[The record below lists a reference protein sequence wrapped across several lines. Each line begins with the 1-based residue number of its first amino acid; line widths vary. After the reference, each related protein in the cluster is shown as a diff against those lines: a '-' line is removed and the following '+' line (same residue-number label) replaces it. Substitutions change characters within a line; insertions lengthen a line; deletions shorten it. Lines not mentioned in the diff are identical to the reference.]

1 LHFAVIGD
9 LGMFGSDMKSVLI
22 SAGYEVKGFNRSNID
37 LSLPEETLAPQLQEF
52 DVVINAVAYTA
63 VDKAEL
69 EPELANQING
79 EIAGKLA
86 RASALS
92 SARFIHVST
101 DYVFDGSASSPISP
115 VQELNPVNAYG
126 RSKALGESLV
136 SESGAD
142 FVMVRTAWLYGGNGN
157 CFPRVIAKKLS
168 NGEPVSVVK
177 DQVGQPTWTKDLAEV
192 ALAHSL
198 NDFGERI
205 VHAVSSG
212 EASWYEFAVAVN
224 ESMFESQTREIQPI
238 RSSDYKTLVKRP
250 GYSVLDNKKTN
261 GPVIEN
267 WLDRWKIA
275 APEILESVQK
285 SM

>member
-1 LHFAVIGD
+1 MHFAVIGD
-9 LGMFGSDMKSVLI
+9 LGMFGSEMKSVLI
-22 SAGYEVKGFNRSNID
+22 SAGYDVTGFNRSNID
-37 LSLPEETLAPQLQEF
+37 LGLSEEKLASQLQEF

-69 EPELANQING
+69 EPELANEVNG

-86 RASALS
+86 RAAALS
-92 SARFIHVST
+92 SAKFMHIST

-142 FVMVRTAWLYGGNGN
+142 FVMLRAAWLYGRNGN
-157 CFPRVIAKKLS
+157 CFPRAIAKKLLS
-168 NGEPVSVVK
+168 GEPVSVVK

-192 ALAHSL
+192 ALAHAL

-224 ESMFESQTREIQPI
+224 ESIYGSQSREIQCI
-238 RSSDYKTLVKRP
+238 RSSDYKTFVQRP
-250 GYSVLDNKKTN
+250 GYSVLDNTKTI

-275 APEILESVQK
+275 APEIIESVQK

>member
-1 LHFAVIGD
+1 MHFAVIGD
-9 LGMFGSDMKSVLI
+9 LGMFGSEMKSVLI
-22 SAGYEVKGFNRSNID
+22 SAGYEVRGFNRSNID
-37 LSLPEETLAPQLQEF
+37 LSLSEEKLASQLQEF

-69 EPELANQING
+69 EPELANEVNG

-86 RASALS
+86 RTSALLP
-92 SARFIHVST
+92 AKFIQVST

-115 VQELNPVNAYG
+115 VKELKPVNAYG

-142 FVMVRTAWLYGGNGN
+142 FVILRTAWLYGRNGN
-157 CFPRVIAKKLS
+157 CFPRTVADKLL
-168 NGEPVSVVK
+168 GGQTVSVVS

-212 EASWYEFAVAVN
+212 EASWYEFAVVVN
-224 ESMFESQTREIQPI
+224 ESLHESQTREIQSI
-238 RSSDYKTLVKRP
+238 RSSDYKTFVQRP
-250 GYSVLDNKKTN
+250 SYSVLDNSNTS
-261 GPVIEN
+261 GPVIGN

-285 SM
+285 SV

>member
-1 LHFAVIGD
+1 MHFAVIGD
-9 LGMFGSDMKSVLI
+9 LGMFGSEMKSVLI
-22 SAGYEVKGFNRSNID
+22 SSGYEVTGFNRSNID
-37 LSLPEETLAPQLQEF
+37 LGLSEEKLASQLQEF

-69 EPELANQING
+69 EPELANEING

-86 RASALS
+86 RTSALS
-92 SARFIHVST
+92 SARFIHIST

-115 VQELNPVNAYG
+115 GQELNPVNAYG

-136 SESGAD
+136 SDSGAD
-142 FVMVRTAWLYGGNGN
+142 FVMLRTAWLYGRNGN
-157 CFPRVIAKKLS
+157 CFPRAIAKKLLS
-168 NGEPVSVVK
+168 GEPVSVVK

-192 ALAHSL
+192 ALAHSF

-212 EASWYEFAVAVN
+212 EASWNEFAVAVN
-224 ESMFESQTREIQPI
+224 ESIHESQTREIQSI
-238 RSSDYKTLVKRP
+238 RSSDYKTFVKRP
-250 GYSVLDNKKTN
+250 GYSVLDNTKTS

-275 APEILESVQK
+275 APEIIESVQK

>member
-1 LHFAVIGD
+1 MHFAVIGD
-9 LGMFGSDMKSVLI
+9 LGMFGSEMKSVLI
-22 SAGYEVKGFNRSNID
+22 SAGYDVTGFNRSNID
-37 LSLPEETLAPQLQEF
+37 LSLSEEKLASLLQEF

-69 EPELANQING
+69 EPELANEING

-92 SARFIHVST
+92 SAKFMHIST

-142 FVMVRTAWLYGGNGN
+142 FVMLRTAWLYGRNGN
-157 CFPRVIAKKLS
+157 CFPRAIVKKLLS
-168 NGEPVSVVK
+168 GEPVSVVK

-205 VHAVSSG
+205 VNAVSSG

-224 ESMFESQTREIQPI
+224 ESMHESQTREIQSI
-238 RSSDYKTLVKRP
+238 RSSDYKTFVKRP
-250 GYSVLDNKKTN
+250 GYSVLENSNTS
-261 GPVIEN
+261 GPVIGN

-275 APEILESVQK
+275 APEIIESVQK

>member
-1 LHFAVIGD
+1 
-9 LGMFGSDMKSVLI
+9 MFGSEMKSVLI
-22 SAGYEVKGFNRSNID
+22 SAGYEVRGFNRSNID
-37 LSLPEETLAPQLQEF
+37 LSLSEEKLASQLQEF

-69 EPELANQING
+69 EPELANEVNG

-86 RASALS
+86 RTSALLP
-92 SARFIHVST
+92 AKFIQVST

-115 VQELNPVNAYG
+115 VKELKPVNAYG

-142 FVMVRTAWLYGGNGN
+142 FVILRTAWLYGRNGN
-157 CFPRVIAKKLS
+157 CFPRTVADKLL
-168 NGEPVSVVK
+168 GGQTVSVVS

-212 EASWYEFAVAVN
+212 EASWYEFAVVVN
-224 ESMFESQTREIQPI
+224 ESLHESQTREIQSI
-238 RSSDYKTLVKRP
+238 RSSDYKTFVQRP
-250 GYSVLDNKKTN
+250 SYSVLDNSNTS
-261 GPVIEN
+261 GPVIGN

-285 SM
+285 SV

>member
-1 LHFAVIGD
+1 MHFAVIGD

-22 SAGYEVKGFNRSNID
+22 SAGYEVTGFNRSNID
-37 LSLPEETLAPQLQEF
+37 LGLSEESLASQLQEF

-69 EPELANQING
+69 EPKLANQTNG

-86 RASALS
+86 RTSALS
-92 SARFIHVST
+92 SARFIHIST

-115 VQELNPVNAYG
+115 LQEPNPVNAYG
-126 RSKALGESLV
+126 RSKSLGESLV

-142 FVMVRTAWLYGGNGN
+142 FVMLRTARLYGGNGT
-157 CFPRVIAKKLS
+157 CFPRVIANKLL
-168 NGEPVSVVK
+168 NGELVSVVR

-192 ALAHSL
+192 ALAHAL

-212 EASWYEFAVAVN
+212 EASWYEFAVVVN
-224 ESMFESQTREIQPI
+224 ESLHESQTREIQSI
-238 RSSDYKTLVKRP
+238 RSSDYKTFVQRP
-250 GYSVLDNKKTN
+250 GYSVLDNTKTN
-261 GPVIEN
+261 GPIIEN

-285 SM
+285 SV

>member
-9 LGMFGSDMKSVLI
+9 LGMFGSDMKSHLI
-22 SAGYEVKGFNRSNID
+22 SAGYEVTGLNRSNFD
-37 LSLPEETLAPQLQEF
+37 LELPEKLLASRLEEF
-52 DVVINAVAYTA
+52 DVVINAVAYTS
-63 VDKAEL
+63 VDKAEQ
-69 EPELANQING
+69 EKDLANRING
-79 EIAGKLA
+79 ELPGKLA
-86 RASALS
+86 RASAVS
-92 SARFIHVST
+92 SARFMHIST
-101 DYVFDGSASSPISP
+101 DYVFDGSVSSPISP
-115 VQELNPVNAYG
+115 VQKPDPVNAYG

-136 SESGAD
+136 EASGAD
-142 FVMVRTAWLYGGNGN
+142 FVILRTAWLYGRNGN
-157 CFPRVIAKKLS
+157 CFPRTVADKLL
-168 NGEPVSVVK
+168 GGQTVSVVS

-224 ESMFESQTREIQPI
+224 ESIFEGKTSEIQSI
-238 RSSDYKTLVKRP
+238 RSSDFRTLVQRP
-250 GYSVLDNKKTN
+250 SYSVLDNSNTS
-261 GPVIEN
+261 GPVIGN

-275 APEILESVQK
+275 APEIIESFQK

>member
-9 LGMFGSDMKSVLI
+9 LGMFGSEMKSVLI
-22 SAGYEVKGFNRSNID
+22 SAGYEVRGFNRSNID
-37 LSLPEETLAPQLQEF
+37 LSLSEEKLASQLQEF

-69 EPELANQING
+69 EPELANEVNG

-86 RASALS
+86 RTSALLP
-92 SARFIHVST
+92 AKFIQVST

-115 VQELNPVNAYG
+115 VKELKPVNAYG

-142 FVMVRTAWLYGGNGN
+142 FVILRTAWLYGRNGN
-157 CFPRVIAKKLS
+157 CFPRTVADKLL
-168 NGEPVSVVK
+168 GGQTVSVVS

-212 EASWYEFAVAVN
+212 EASWYEFAVVVN
-224 ESMFESQTREIQPI
+224 ESLHESQTREIQSI
-238 RSSDYKTLVKRP
+238 RSSDYKTFVQRP
-250 GYSVLDNKKTN
+250 SYSVLDNSNTS
-261 GPVIEN
+261 GPVIGN

-285 SM
+285 SV

>member
-1 LHFAVIGD
+1 MRFAVIGD

-37 LSLPEETLAPQLQEF
+37 LGLSEKMLASLLQEF

-63 VDKAEL
+63 VDKAEQ
-69 EPELANQING
+69 ETELANRINA
-79 EIAGKLA
+79 EVPGKLA
-86 RASALS
+86 RASAVS
-92 SARFIHVST
+92 AARFIHIST

-115 VQELNPVNAYG
+115 VQKMNPVNAYG
-126 RSKALGESLV
+126 RSKALGETQV
-136 SESGAD
+136 SESDAD
-142 FVMVRTAWLYGGNGN
+142 FVILRTAWLYGRNGI
-157 CFPRVIAKKLS
+157 CFPRTVAEKLAD
-168 NGEPVSVVK
+168 GQTVSVVS

-198 NDFGERI
+198 NNFGEPI

-212 EASWYEFAVAVN
+212 KASWYEFAVAVN
-224 ESMFESQTREIQPI
+224 ESMSESQTREIQSI

-250 GYSVLDNKKTN
+250 GYSVLDNTKTI

-275 APEILESVQK
+275 ASEILESVQ
-285 SM
+285 